1 MVFRPIILIAT
12 TALIALNVRAQD
24 VQITQ
29 TEGKNRML
37 IAAASPQ
44 EPEGSPKAPPAPGLP
59 ERIEAVPEAPFEEP
73 QAILPVERIATP
85 EPTTQ
90 RELPINNMMDEDP
103 TMDQE
108 ANEASS
114 PVIEEAPATGSESL
128 PVEQTTGTD
137 ELTLS
142 PDIAQSPSQSVTV
155 NLINALVKRGILE
168 KAEAQ
173 EMIRM
178 AEAEAEV
185 ARAQSQAEMFAI
197 AQIAA
202 NEAAAQQSQIEQAIS
217 APTEDDVRVTYIPEP
232 VRTQIKEDIKVELIN
247 ESRRGAFASINPI
260 IPAWVPMLKP
270 FGDLRVRFE
279 GITYP
284 TGNDVTGA
292 FPNFN
297 AINTGS
303 PFDVSGNQFAPQLN
317 ADQDRYRFRLRARAG
332 VEVNLPEN
340 FTLGM
345 RIATGNDN
353 SPVST
358 NQTLGGA
365 SGQGGN
371 FSKYAIW
378 IDRAFLQ
385 YEVGNDPNKKLK
397 IWAGRFDNPFFST
410 PAVWDDDL
418 GFDGVAASGRYEILR
433 GFTPFITGGAFPVY
447 NTDLNF
453 SSNQPTKIQ
462 SFDKYLFAVQG
473 GTDWRITDDIKLKVA
488 SAYYYFQNI
497 EGKLSSPFTPLTSS
511 DAGDTDAS
519 RPSFAQKGNTYFPIR
534 NIVPDASNDFGA
546 INQFQYYGLATKFE
560 NLAFTG
566 RLDYDGFEPIQISL
580 IGEVIQ
586 NLAFNQSDI
595 NAVAVNNR
603 SGIDDTL
610 SDDIGDFEGSGLA
623 WLVELR
629 AGHAVLQ
636 KRWDWNVGFGY
647 RWIGSDAVVDGF
659 NDSDFGLGGTNLQG
673 FTVGGALAVSPNVWF
688 GARWMGADS
697 IAGPQYNVNI
707 IQIDLNARF

>member
-260 IPAWVPMLKP
+260 IPEWVPMLKP

-453 SSNQPTKIQ
+453 SSNQPTKFQ
-462 SFDKYLFAVQG
+462 SYDKYLFAVQG